1 MFVDVA
7 FPISSY
13 RVFTYQVPRPLE
25 PNIVVGVRVR
35 APLGHRQAQ
44 GIVVAKYKKPPFTGR
59 VKPLSSLVDEFPV
72 LNEHLWKLLLWMS
85 DYYLTPLGQVAR
97 AIIPASLTSRYQ
109 PPTRLM
115 VRSDVAIDP
124 STEELVEKAPAQARV
139 LRYLTQQKEA
149 IPVARLKHLV
159 ANPTAVC
166 RKLAA
171 KGLVTLNVVEQL
183 PDATGFTFQSVTRE
197 VCFNEDQQ
205 AVLEKLARGLTQGK
219 FQPYLLHGVTGSG
232 KTEIYIEVARK
243 CLERGR
249 RVILLL
255 PEIALTPQIA
265 GRFRAVFKDRVA
277 LWHSRLPHNIRAWTW
292 KRIGAGDFD
301 VVIGARSA
309 VFCPVNNLGLIVLDE
324 EQEQTYKQES
334 PEPRY
339 HAREVALVR
348 GKLHR
353 AVVVLSSAT
362 PSLESY
368 YNHIQSKYVY
378 LRLPERF
385 GGAKYP
391 HVHLVNMVQ
400 EQEETGKVDQLI
412 SGLLQDKIAQRL
424 KRNEQVIL
432 LHNRRGFAPVYYCT
446 QCGEMVM
453 CQHCRVTLTYH
464 RVGAALR
471 CHFCGYTRP
480 DLPLECR
487 HCGSPHLR
495 LRGTGTQKVEDHI
508 QVTFPQARL
517 ARLDLD
523 TTRSTRVLTRCLERF
538 GRGEIDI
545 LVGTQML
552 AKGLDFDNATLV
564 GIVNGDTGLFLPDF
578 RASERVF
585 QLIYQAAGR
594 SGRRRKRG
602 EVVIQTYNPDD
613 PVIKYAAHLD
623 LKTFYNILL
632 SERRELNY
640 PPFSWMVKLEFS
652 GKKRALVSEVAE
664 AVRRGLKGRYRGLEI
679 IGPAFC
685 YREKLRDRYRLQ
697 MLFKSSKEKDPNG
710 TRLHRFLHQN
720 FVASRNIPRSGI
732 RLNIDVNPVSML

>member
-25 PNIVVGVRVR
+25 PNIVVGIRVR

-44 GIVVAKYKKPPFTGR
+44 GIVVAKHKKPHFAGK

-72 LNEHLWKLLLWMS
+72 LDEHLWKLLLWMS

-97 AIIPASLTSRYQ
+97 AIIPTRLTTRYQ

-115 VRSDVAIDP
+115 VRSKDVVKDQL
-124 STEELVEKAPAQARV
+124 TELREKAPAQARV
-139 LRYLTQQKEA
+139 LHHLANQKEA
-149 IPVARLKHLV
+149 IPVTELKGLA
-159 ANPTAVC
+159 ANLTAVC
-166 RKLAA
+166 RKLAE
-171 KGLVTLNVVEQL
+171 KGLVTLEAVEQL
-183 PDATGFTFQSVTRE
+183 PDATGFTFQPVTRD
-197 VCFNEDQQ
+197 VRFNEDQQ
-205 AVLEKLARGLTQGK
+205 GVLETLVGGLARRN
-219 FQPYLLHGVTGSG
+219 FQSYLLHGVTGSG
-232 KTEIYIEVARK
+232 KTEIYIEAARK
-243 CLERGR
+243 CLESGR

-277 LWHSRLPHNIRAWTW
+277 LWHSRLPHNVRTWTW
-292 KRIGAGDFD
+292 KRICAGDFD

-309 VFCPVNNLGLIVLDE
+309 VFCPVTNLGLIVLDE

-339 HAREVALVR
+339 HAREVALMR
-348 GKLHR
+348 GRLHR

-378 LRLPERF
+378 LQLPERF

-400 EQEETGKVDQLI
+400 EQEETGKMDQLI

-424 KRNEQVIL
+424 ECNEQVIL
-432 LHNRRGFAPVYYCT
+432 LHNRRGFAPVYYCL

-453 CQHCRVTLTYH
+453 CPHCRVTLTYH
-464 RVGAALR
+464 RVGPALR
-471 CHFCGYTRP
+471 CHFCGYVRP
-480 DLPLECR
+480 DLPLECS

-508 QVTFPQARL
+508 QATFPKARL

-523 TTRSTRVLTRCLERF
+523 TTRSTRVLTRRLERF

-594 SGRRRKRG
+594 SGRRRKLG
-602 EVVIQTYNPDD
+602 EVVIQTYNPDN
-613 PVIKYAAHLD
+613 PVIKHAAHLD

-652 GKKRALVSEVAE
+652 GKKRAWVVEVAE
-664 AVRRGLKGRYRGLEI
+664 AVRRGLKGHYRGLEI
-679 IGPAFC
+679 VGPASC

-697 MLFKSSKEKDPNG
+697 VLFKSSKEKDPNG

-720 FVASRNIPRSGI
+720 FVASKNIPRSGV
-732 RLNIDVNPVSML
+732 RLNIDVNPVSLL

>member
-13 RVFTYQVPRPLE
+13 RVFTYRVPPSLE
-25 PNIVVGVRVR
+25 PNIGIGVRVR

-44 GIVVAKYKKPPFTGR
+44 GIVVARHKKPQFRGR

-72 LNEHLWKLLLWMS
+72 LDEHLWSLMQWMS

-97 AIIPASLTSRYQ
+97 TIIPPRLTTRYQ

-115 VRSDVAIDP
+115 VRRNDAGQAF
-124 STEELVEKAPAQARV
+124 TERVDNAPAQARV
-139 LRYLTQQKEA
+139 LDYLARQKEA
-149 IPVARLKHLV
+149 IPVTELKNLV
-159 ANPTAVC
+159 ANPSAVC

-171 KGLVTLNVVEQL
+171 KGLVTMEAVEQL
-183 PDATGFTFQSVTRE
+183 PDATGFTFQPVTRE
-197 VCFNEDQQ
+197 VHFSGDQR
-205 AVLEKLARGLTQGK
+205 AVLERLEGGIAQGR

-232 KTEIYIEVARK
+232 KTEIYIEAARR
-243 CLERGR
+243 CLEAGR

-265 GRFRAVFKDRVA
+265 GRFRAVFKNRVA
-277 LWHSRLPHNIRAWTW
+277 LWHSRLPHHVRAWTW

-309 VFCPVNNLGLIVLDE
+309 VFCPVKNLGLIVLDE

-339 HAREVALVR
+339 HAREVALMR
-348 GKLHR
+348 GRLHG
-353 AVVVLSSAT
+353 AVVILSSAT

-412 SGLLQDKIAQRL
+412 SGLLQDKIARRL
-424 KRNEQVIL
+424 ERKEQVIL

-453 CQHCRVTLTYH
+453 CPHCRVTLTYH
-464 RVGAALR
+464 RVGPALR
-471 CHFCGYTRP
+471 CHFCGFFRP
-480 DLPLECR
+480 ELPVDCG
-487 HCGSPHLR
+487 HCGSPRLR

-508 QVTFPQARL
+508 QATFPQARL

-523 TTRSTRVLTRCLERF
+523 TTRSTRVLTRRLERF
-538 GRGEIDI
+538 SRGEIDI

-602 EVVIQTYNPDD
+602 EVVIQTYNPED
-613 PVIKYAAHLD
+613 PVIKHAAHLD

-652 GKKRALVSEVAE
+652 GKKRTLVAETAE
-664 AVRRGLKGRYRGLEI
+664 AVRRGLKGHYRGLEI
-679 IGPAFC
+679 VGPAFC
-685 YREKLRDRYRLQ
+685 YREKLRDRYRQQ

-720 FVASRNIPRSGI
+720 FVASRNIPRAGV
-732 RLNIDVNPVSML
+732 RLNLDVNPVSLL